1 MRNIR
6 IRLSQLFQSLKAFPS
21 LAHRLESAAIER
33 DVHAAR
39 LARLESA
46 AIEHDR
52 HAARLASLE
61 AGALEHDSHAG
72 RLAWLESA
80 VVEHNGRFDRMEG
93 ALTLIQRRLD
103 DLEAAHG
110 KLAKLTHD
118 EPMAFAWMAPPPI
131 WLERA
136 EQRIGRALATLSAA
150 EREQAFYSYYSEM
163 GGDHSSIL
171 HQQYHAYLPLLKKAA
186 GAGGRVLDIGCGAG
200 EFLSFMREQQ
210 LPAVGVDLST
220 TEVQRAVSAG
230 LDAVHAGAED
240 FLRDTGE
247 HFAGITLFQVIEHL
261 APAEVVPT
269 LEACVRRL
277 MPGGVLLVETINMR
291 HPLAVNG
298 FYTDPT
304 HRKPLSDNYL
314 GFVLQWLGLSDVGV
328 LYTLPEPVVGVSAN
342 DPQRLYANY
351 TVFGFTP
358 GAV

>member
-6 IRLSQLFQSLKAFPS
+6 IRLSRLFQSLRAFPS
-21 LAHRLESAAIER
+21 LAHRL
-33 DVHAAR
+33 D
-39 LARLESA
+39 
-46 AIEHDR
+46 
-52 HAARLASLE
+52 
-61 AGALEHDSHAG
+61 
-72 RLAWLESA
+72 
-80 VVEHNGRFDRMEG
+80 RFDRMEG
-93 ALTLIQRRLD
+93 VLALTQRRVD
-103 DLEAAHG
+103 DLEAA
-110 KLAKLTHD
+110 LAKLTHD
-118 EPMAFAWMAPPPI
+118 EPMPFALMSAPPM

-136 EQRIGRALATLSAA
+136 EQRIGRTLATLSAA

-163 GGDHSSIL
+163 GGDHSPIL
-171 HQQYHAYLPLLKKAA
+171 RQQYHAYLPLLKKAA

-200 EFLSFMREQQ
+200 EFLSFLREQQ
-210 LPAVGVDLST
+210 LPAVGVDLSA
-220 TEVQRAVSAG
+220 TEVQRAVSTG
-230 LDAVHAGAED
+230 LDAVHANAED

-247 HFAGITLFQVIEHL
+247 QFAGITLFQVIEHL

-304 HRKPLSDNYL
+304 HQKPLSDNYL
-314 GFVLQWLGLSDVGV
+314 GFVLQWLGLREVGV
-328 LYTLPEPVVGVSAN
+328 LYTLPDPVAGVSAE
-342 DPQRLYANY
+342 DPLRLYANY